1 MTQERNRD
9 RVMAEITPFH
19 LMRLANE
26 HGCNVSREQAME
38 FLNQERAQEMWKHM
52 MQAGLDFIACSLL
65 GDPPARK
72 DVQGPREC

>member
-1 MTQERNRD
+1 
-9 RVMAEITPFH
+9 MAEITPFH

-65 GDPPARK
+65 RDPPVRK